1 MSLFAGRP
9 GVTRRRISRPH
20 KVHAT
25 QVAAIATGTVVLA
38 AIVTGLLVNLF
49 VSHRLVAQVSDQV
62 RASLAAAARD
72 PSAALRAPRGD
83 LRFQDPGGRYGLG
96 IYGSPIFFWQVV
108 GDRIVRASS
117 GAPAVAMADVDPGS
131 TSVVELGSGRFVVA
145 AARSGS
151 TLLVAGESLAE
162 LDHVRSVLETSELV
176 ALPLLALVAFLGSFA
191 IGIRSVVPVEEAR
204 RRQLDFTADASHE
217 LRTPLSV
224 IEAELALAR
233 RAGIAPAA
241 RAATDTAAADT
252 AAADGVATDGTAQ
265 LLERIGAETGR
276 LTRIVEDLLWL
287 ARFDAEPRPPST
299 EPVELGA
306 VVSACAERFRPVAL
320 GRGVRLTVVPPGRLA
335 PVAPPAPPPVAP
347 PAPPPVE
354 APAILVAAPAEWV
367 DRLTGVLV
375 DNACKFAGSGGSV
388 YVSVHV
394 AGSRAVL
401 TVEDSGPGIADG
413 QRDQLFERFG
423 SSAGRNAG
431 HGLGLAI
438 ADSVVRSTRGHWHID
453 LSPVLGGA
461 RFEVFWPLAG
471 SRGRRSSAALA

>member
-62 RASLAAAARD
+62 RASLAAAVRD

-241 RAATDTAAADT
+241 GAAADTAAADT

-287 ARFDAEPRPPST
+287 ARFDAEPRPPSA

-335 PVAPPAPPPVAP
+335 PVAPPAPPPL
-347 PAPPPVE
+347 E
-354 APAILVAAPAEWV
+354 APVILVAAPAEWV